1 MPNFETMD
9 GDLCLADSASTHTI
23 IKDKKYF
30 SSLKIKDYAG
40 SVSTISGNAKII
52 MGSGR
57 AKFSMLGETIFEMH
71 CIPPSL
77 IETY

>member
-30 SSLKIKDYAG
+30 FSLKIKNYPK
-40 SVSTISGNAKII
+40 SINTISGSTNIIMDSKKSFFNAKRDRI
-52 MGSGR
+52 
-57 AKFSMLGETIFEMH
+57 
-71 CIPPSL
+71 
-77 IETY
+77 